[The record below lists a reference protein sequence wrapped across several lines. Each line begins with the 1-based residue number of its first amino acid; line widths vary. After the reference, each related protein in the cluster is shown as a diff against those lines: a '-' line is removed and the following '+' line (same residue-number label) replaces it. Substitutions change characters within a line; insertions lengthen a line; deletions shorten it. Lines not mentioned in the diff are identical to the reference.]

1 MAIGKQ
7 RHDWSMAASIQAT
20 QRNVMRGKGQPQVNP
35 VDLMPK
41 SLRPPEKRRSISE
54 WINSK

>member
-7 RHDWSMAASIQAT
+7 RHDWSIAASIQAT
-20 QRNVMRGKGQPQVNP
+20 QRNVMRGKGQPAVNP
-35 VDLMPK
+35 VNLMPK
-41 SLRPPEKRRSISE
+41 ALRPKEKRKSISD